1 VRTVRLPGREVNL
14 QRARLW
20 QDLGTNSALFDVTL
34 QAADRA
40 VPCNRQ
46 ALRTTCLCED
56 DTGTHGR
63 NLLHPALPS
72 KSYGRACCAHCCRGR
87 ALR

>member
-1 VRTVRLPGREVNL
+1 MHNPCAQSGISPPQGGRPPPPTNVRTVRLPGREVNL

-40 VPCNRQ
+40 VPCNR
-46 ALRTTCLCED
+46 
-56 DTGTHGR
+56 HGPQTAR
-63 NLLHPALPS
+63 VS
-72 KSYGRACCAHCCRGR
+72 
-87 ALR
+87 